1 MVEARSPGLPRYRTF
16 RPPPGPARPLE
27 LHAELSALGK
37 TLESARR
44 LPEEVANFLVTPLP
58 GEALAFFVAL
68 VFPLLLPPVW
78 LFSSFCAPFLSCAIS
93 LISVW
98 AWACDAALILVKL
111 LVRASR
117 AESDS
122 LFSPLRLLIL
132 LLEWRWPFRVASQT
146 LGASFLIYS
155 LLFLSPGSE
164 IFLVSARRRC
174 ASRLDRIDR
183 GGFPGR
189 H

>member
-1 MVEARSPGLPRYRTF
+1 
-16 RPPPGPARPLE
+16 
-27 LHAELSALGK
+27 LGK
-37 TLESARR
+37 ALESARR
-44 LPEEVANFLVTPLP
+44 LPEEVANLFVMPLP

-93 LISVW
+93 LIWVW
-98 AWACDAALILVKL
+98 AWACDAALISVRL

-122 LFSPLRLLIL
+122 VFSPLRLLIS

-146 LGASFLIYS
+146 LGASFLTYS
-155 LLFLSPGSE
+155 LPFLSPGSE
-164 IFLVSARRRC
+164 IFLVSERTRC
-174 ASRLDRIDR
+174 VSRLDRIDR
-183 GGFPGR
+183 GGFLAR

>member
-1 MVEARSPGLPRYRTF
+1 M
-16 RPPPGPARPLE
+16 
-27 LHAELSALGK
+27 GK
-37 TLESARR
+37 ALESARR
-44 LPEEVANFLVTPLP
+44 LPEEVANLFVMPLP

-93 LISVW
+93 LIWVW
-98 AWACDAALILVKL
+98 AWACDAALISVRL

-122 LFSPLRLLIL
+122 VFSPLRLLIS

-146 LGASFLIYS
+146 LGASFLTYS
-155 LLFLSPGSE
+155 LPFLSPGSE
-164 IFLVSARRRC
+164 IFLVSERTRC
-174 ASRLDRIDR
+174 VSRLDRIDR
-183 GGFPGR
+183 GGFLAR

>member
-27 LHAELSALGK
+27 EHAELSALGK

-98 AWACDAALILVKL
+98 AWACGAALISVRRWP
-111 LVRASR
+111 RASR
-117 AESDS
+117 AASD
-122 LFSPLRLLIL
+122 LALAPLPRWIL
-132 LLEWRWPFRVASQT
+132 L
-146 LGASFLIYS
+146 
-155 LLFLSPGSE
+155 
-164 IFLVSARRRC
+164 
-174 ASRLDRIDR
+174 
-183 GGFPGR
+183 
-189 H
+189 